1 MWIYADEWGNTGKDI
16 FSIPEGYFSGAIL
29 SVNEIDPI
37 VEPVLARFMSELGV
51 AEIHASDLARS
62 TGPAKVGEIAEALI
76 DALDGATE
84 WSFNATAI
92 HKPYLATAKFVD
104 TIFDNGENLAV
115 RPHWY
120 IHEHL
125 RHAICCTI
133 DAMLTPLDRKRYWCA
148 FLSGNRDDLKKS
160 ISNALTYLDRFAK
173 DPRLY
178 AVIRD
183 ALQFA
188 IRHPDQFTLPHG
200 RRAYDNHECRP

>member
-1 MWIYADEWGNTGKDI
+1 
-16 FSIPEGYFSGAIL
+16 
-29 SVNEIDPI
+29 
-37 VEPVLARFMSELGV
+37 
-51 AEIHASDLARS
+51 LARS

-120 IHEHL
+120 IHEYL

-133 DAMLTPLDRKRYWCA
+133 DAMLTPLNRKRYWCA

-160 ISNALTYLDRFAK
+160 ISNALTRSLPER
-173 DPRLY
+173 PTSLCS
-178 AVIRD
+178 
-183 ALQFA
+183 
-188 IRHPDQFTLPHG
+188 HPGCATVRNSASRSVHPST
-200 RRAYDNHECRP
+200 R